1 MVYIELFLLFFYFK
15 IARVH
20 TKQEKIS
27 KQFVIQHTLVAL
39 STISTLFYGFTTQ
52 PWYILLLVM
61 WVFFIVA
68 ALMVTAV
75 MIGIFIDGK
84 SLIGLSTIYKYL
96 PVLTA
101 LIVSLSIFLWVV

>member
-15 IARVH
+15 VARVH
-20 TKQEKIS
+20 TKQEKVS
-27 KQFVIQHTLVAL
+27 KQFVIQHALVAF
-39 STISTLFYGFTTQ
+39 STISTLFYGFTTE

-96 PVLTA
+96 PVLTG
-101 LIVSLSIFLWVV
+101 LIVLLSIFLWVV